1 MHIIAGG
8 ITDGAHHFHRQP
20 FQYRCLRHQFA
31 YGLIS
36 AAIPGTHMG
45 IEGNDCLSAEI
56 ILVKTS
62 GEDATH
68 MRNTFPCLEL
78 SICFQFWMLFRLLVQ
93 LRSCRNTI
101 IQHQQIQSF
110 VSVVLVHRTDQHS
123 LGVDTH
129 HLPGRQICNRH
140 TGLSDQLF
148 RLLILVNSA

>member
-1 MHIIAGG
+1 MISLIKQIIFPYPDYNFLLYAQNSRR
-8 ITDGAHHFHRQP
+8 DHRRSAS
-20 FQYRCLRHQFA
+20 FRHQFA

-78 SICFQFWMLFRLLVQ
+78 SICFQF
-93 LRSCRNTI
+93 
-101 IQHQQIQSF
+101 
-110 VSVVLVHRTDQHS
+110 
-123 LGVDTH
+123 
-129 HLPGRQICNRH
+129 
-140 TGLSDQLF
+140 
-148 RLLILVNSA
+148 